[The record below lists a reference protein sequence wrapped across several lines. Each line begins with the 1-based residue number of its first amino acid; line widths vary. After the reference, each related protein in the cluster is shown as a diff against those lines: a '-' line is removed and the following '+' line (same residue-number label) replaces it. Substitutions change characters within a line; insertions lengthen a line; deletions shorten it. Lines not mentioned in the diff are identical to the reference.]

1 MRRALLL
8 RDNVCANLTQVE
20 IFSVDARREI
30 APSKGDF
37 WRKMEVQNPEELMK
51 VLLDNPSARSQ
62 LNSFVEQ
69 AIAKS
74 HVS

>member
-1 MRRALLL
+1 MWRALLL

-20 IFSVDARREI
+20 IFRWTQGEKLLLQRGI
-30 APSKGDF
+30 F

>member
-1 MRRALLL
+1 
-8 RDNVCANLTQVE
+8 
-20 IFSVDARREI
+20 
-30 APSKGDF
+30 
-37 WRKMEVQNPEELMK
+37 MEVQNPEELMK

-74 HVS
+74 RVRCFVVGLLDN

>member
-1 MRRALLL
+1 M
-8 RDNVCANLTQVE
+8 
-20 IFSVDARREI
+20 DARREI

-37 WRKMEVQNPEELMK
+37 WQKMEVQKPEELMK

-74 HVS
+74 RGCCFVAGLLDN

>member
-1 MRRALLL
+1 MH
-8 RDNVCANLTQVE
+8 
-20 IFSVDARREI
+20 ARREI
-30 APSKGDF
+30 APSTGVF
-37 WRKMEVQNPEELMK
+37 WQKLEVQNPEELMK

-74 HVS
+74 RACCFVAGLLDN

>member
-1 MRRALLL
+1 MFALS
-8 RDNVCANLTQVE
+8 
-20 IFSVDARREI
+20 FSVDARKEI
-30 APSKGDF
+30 APSKGHF

-69 AIAKS
+69 AVAKS
-74 HVS
+74 HASVLFCCGFA

>member
-1 MRRALLL
+1 MFWWTQGEKLLL
-8 RDNVCANLTQVE
+8 QRG
-20 IFSVDARREI
+20 F
-30 APSKGDF
+30 F
-37 WRKMEVQNPEELMK
+37 WQKLEVQNPEELMK

-74 HVS
+74 RACCFVAGLLDN

>member
-1 MRRALLL
+1 M
-8 RDNVCANLTQVE
+8 
-20 IFSVDARREI
+20 DARREI

-37 WRKMEVQNPEELMK
+37 WQKMAVQYPEELMK

-69 AIAKS
+69 AIAES
-74 HVS
+74 HVCCFVAGLLDN

>member
-1 MRRALLL
+1 M
-8 RDNVCANLTQVE
+8 
-20 IFSVDARREI
+20 DARREI

-37 WRKMEVQNPEELMK
+37 WQKMEVQNPEELMK
-51 VLLDNPSARSQ
+51 VLLDNPLARSQ

-74 HVS
+74 RVCCFVAGLLDN